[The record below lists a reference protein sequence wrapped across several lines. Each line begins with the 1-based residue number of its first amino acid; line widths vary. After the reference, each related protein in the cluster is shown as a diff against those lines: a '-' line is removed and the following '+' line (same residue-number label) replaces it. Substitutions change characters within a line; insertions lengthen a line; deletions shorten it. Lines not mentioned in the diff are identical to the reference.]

1 MFYSSSHGFFRSLI
15 LSRILLARLAQSFFF
30 FLSLFLLSPPSSC
43 ACGGKI
49 TSPSFFSL
57 FFEHQQTLS
66 EEHFYEKNI
75 DLTFHFALRLLES
88 QCLSIIIIFICFHLL
103 TIIRKLLDDLR
114 QKKLKMLQSYY

>member
-30 FLSLFLLSPPSSC
+30 FSFFFLSPPSSC

-49 TSPSFFSL
+49 TCPSFFSL

-75 DLTFHFALRLLES
+75 VLTFHFALRLLES
-88 QCLSIIIIFICFHLL
+88 QCSSIIIIFICFHLL

-114 QKKLKMLQSYY
+114 QKKLKMLQSY